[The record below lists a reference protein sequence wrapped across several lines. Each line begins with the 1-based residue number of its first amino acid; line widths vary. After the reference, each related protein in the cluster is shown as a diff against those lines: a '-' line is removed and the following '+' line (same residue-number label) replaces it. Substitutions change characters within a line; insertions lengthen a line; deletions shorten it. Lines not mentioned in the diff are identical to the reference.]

1 MHHAIN
7 KLPLI
12 TRIVD
17 MHIKHKPD
25 ESKESRG
32 IKTLDVIVKI
42 GENNNI
48 DKVFS
53 PIKCKM
59 HFIFSGI

>member
-1 MHHAIN
+1 
-7 KLPLI
+7 
-12 TRIVD
+12 

-25 ESKESRG
+25 GSKENIG
-32 IKTLDVIVKI
+32 IKTLDVIVNI
-42 GENNNI
+42 GENSNI

-59 HFIFSGI
+59 FFILPGIYRYTSREKLIER